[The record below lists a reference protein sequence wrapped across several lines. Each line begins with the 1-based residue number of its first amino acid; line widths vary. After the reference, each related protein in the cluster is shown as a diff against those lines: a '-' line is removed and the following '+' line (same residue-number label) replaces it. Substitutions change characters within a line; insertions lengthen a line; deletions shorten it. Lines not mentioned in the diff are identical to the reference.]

1 MLSNELALYLV
12 GGTESQLNYL
22 AGQSAV
28 LPLDEHER
36 HPTYQV
42 VTPRDQFLQAPNTQ
56 ASAIIVTATD
66 SPGNYRVKAGGEAGF
81 DRGFSVNLPL
91 SATLLDRITEP
102 ELKELFGD
110 FKFRLAREREQIERE
125 VSTNRVGHEL
135 FPLLIA
141 IVAVM
146 LGLEHVLANR
156 FYRNS

>member
-1 MLSNELALYLV
+1 LALYLV

-28 LPLDEHER
+28 LPLAEHER

-56 ASAIIVTATD
+56 ASAIIVTATET
-66 SPGNYRVKAGGEAGF
+66 PGNYRVKAGGETGF

-91 SATLLDRITEP
+91 SATALDRITEP

-110 FKFRLAREREQIERE
+110 FQFRLAREPEQIERE

-141 IVAVM
+141 VVAM
-146 LGLEHVLANR
+146 LLGLEHVLANR
-156 FYRNS
+156 FYRQN